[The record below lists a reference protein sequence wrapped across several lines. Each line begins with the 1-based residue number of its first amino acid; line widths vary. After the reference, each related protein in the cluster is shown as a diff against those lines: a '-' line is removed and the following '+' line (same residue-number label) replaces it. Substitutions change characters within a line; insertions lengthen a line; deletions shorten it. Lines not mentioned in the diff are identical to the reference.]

1 VAEGTAGGRDAEQ
14 AAAYANS
21 YLSVTE
27 WAQTTGLRTHG
38 LRFKD
43 LGRGDRGIGEQ
54 FLVATRYTR
63 ADRETEASIQSYF
76 LDTGVVLLSHNGEE
90 DAAGRTS
97 APLPSGVRLRRE
109 LGEVLG
115 HRRSVRDYTGDTIPF
130 DQLATVVRAAAAIT
144 AVGEVDLVEGGRRS
158 IAFRT
163 TPSPGGL
170 YPLELWLLPLR
181 VEGLGKAVWRFD
193 PRSDALVSEG
203 DDAAVTA
210 AVAAFAIPEE
220 VIALNRAALVLLLV
234 GRPWKVLRK
243 YGDRGIRYLFVEAG
257 ALAENVHLACG
268 ALGLGSVDC
277 ASVHDNELHA
287 ALGFDGEFRMLVH
300 TVVIGVPA

>member
-1 VAEGTAGGRDAEQ
+1 VA
-14 AAAYANS
+14 
-21 YLSVTE
+21 
-27 WAQTTGLRTHG
+27 
-38 LRFKD
+38 
-43 LGRGDRGIGEQ
+43 
-54 FLVATRYTR
+54 
-63 ADRETEASIQSYF
+63 
-76 LDTGVVLLSHNGEE
+76 
-90 DAAGRTS
+90 
-97 APLPSGVRLRRE
+97 
-109 LGEVLG
+109 
-115 HRRSVRDYTGDTIPF
+115 
-130 DQLATVVRAAAAIT
+130 
-144 AVGEVDLVEGGRRS
+144 
-158 IAFRT
+158 
-163 TPSPGGL
+163 
-170 YPLELWLLPLR
+170 
-181 VEGLGKAVWRFD
+181 
-193 PRSDALVSEG
+193 
-203 DDAAVTA
+203 A